1 MNETVSDKMIPAE
14 RQKKIIELLKENGAV
29 KAAELSEMFDVAAL
43 TIRRDLDLLE
53 KKGLVERSHGG
64 AVLRQI
70 IRDEPSYSQKDNSL
84 TDEKKNACQICC

>member
-1 MNETVSDKMIPAE
+1 
-14 RQKKIIELLKENGAV
+14 
-29 KAAELSEMFDVAAL
+29 MFDVAAL

-84 TDEKKNACQICC
+84 TDEKKCLPDLLLILLKTAILYL